1 MTNQRHIRLASG
13 KKVEDLHIAL
23 PTTQRSEKKNVSSL
37 ISAWEKKGQEED
49 TEQSQAQAEPLG
61 NRSDTTTTRYSHQLS
76 PVELRS
82 YQRKDHS
89 RIETNQRQFVD
100 KTTVTT
106 TDTHHQFDFK
116 WVEGAARNV
125 MSSLKQG
132 ASGLKHKLPRTKNS
146 LRKVVVVEQSECK
159 VSRTYSR
166 AA

>member
-23 PTTQRSEKKNVSSL
+23 PTTQRSEKKNVSAL
-37 ISAWEKKGQEED
+37 VSAWEKKGQED
-49 TEQSQAQAEPLG
+49 DAAHSQAQVEPLG
-61 NRSDTTTTRYSHQLS
+61 YRSDTKTTRYSHQLS
-76 PVELRS
+76 PVELRT